1 LTCWLKAK
9 FLGVC
14 GHPER
19 RTALPAHAVLL
30 PGSGS
35 DDVFVTEAFAEP
47 LASAGVGLFAPR
59 PRPGPGVVDQLRAE
73 LNLAA
78 ARYGRVLAG
87 GVSLGAHLAASWA
100 ASDPGRC
107 AGLLVALPAWTG
119 VPGDA
124 PASVAGVAAAKAISS
139 AGLESALSGTRAG
152 APAWLADELDR
163 AWRGY
168 GPALADSLRV
178 AASTP
183 GPVPDELRRLD
194 LPVGVVALTDDPL
207 HPLDVARAWVA
218 ALPRAALVT
227 TTLAAIG
234 RDRRA
239 LGRAAVLAWLRAG
252 A

>member
-1 LTCWLKAK
+1 M
-9 FLGVC
+9 
-14 GHPER
+14 
-19 RTALPAHAVLL
+19 LL

-35 DDVFVTEAFAEP
+35 DDVFITTAFAEP
-47 LASAGVGLFAPR
+47 LTRAGVGLFAPR
-59 PRPGPGVVDQLRAE
+59 PRPGPKVADQLGAE
-73 LNLAA
+73 LNRAA
-78 ARYGRVLAG
+78 VRYGRVLAG
-87 GVSLGAHLAASWA
+87 GVSLGGHIATGWA
-100 ASDPGRC
+100 LRDPGRC

-124 PASVAGVAAAKAISS
+124 PASVAGIAAARAVGS
-139 AGLESALSGTRAG
+139 AGVESALGSARAG

-178 AASTP
+178 AAATP
-183 GPVPDELRRLD
+183 GPGLDELRGLD

-207 HPLDVARAWVA
+207 HPLDVARAWA
-218 ALPRAALVT
+218 GALPRAALVT

-239 LGRAAVLAWLRAG
+239 LGRAAVLAWLRADAG
-252 A
+252 LR